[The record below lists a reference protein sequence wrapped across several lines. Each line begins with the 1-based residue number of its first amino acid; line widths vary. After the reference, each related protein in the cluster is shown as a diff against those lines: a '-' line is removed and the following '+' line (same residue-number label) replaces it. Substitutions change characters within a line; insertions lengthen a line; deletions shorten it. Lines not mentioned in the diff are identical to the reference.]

1 MKALVL
7 ERTGE
12 AKDLKNN
19 LVLKEIYKPVPKENE
34 VLVNIKYASLNHR
47 DLWISKGLYAG
58 IKTPVV
64 LGSDGAGVIADS
76 NGSEFKNGDEVIINP
91 TINWGENEDFQNN
104 DFSIL
109 GLPQNGTLAEFVCVP
124 AKNIYKKPEHLDFKE
139 ASAIPLAGLTA
150 FRACF
155 VKGKISKGDNVLI
168 TGIGGGVSTFALLY
182 SLSAGANV
190 YVTSGSDEKI
200 ENAIKHGAD
209 GGINYKTENWEKRFK
224 EIHPKINVV
233 IDGAGGETFVKCLD
247 VCTEGGTLVSYGATL
262 GAVKNFEMRKVF
274 WKQLKILG
282 STMGSDKDFSDMLNF
297 IEQNK
302 IVPIRDKE
310 YDLELGADAFLR
322 MESGNQIGKIC
333 LKVQGQ
339 MS

>member
-7 ERTGE
+7 ERIGE
-12 AKDLKNN
+12 TKDLKNN
-19 LVLKEIYKPVPKENE
+19 LVLKEIDKPVPKENE
-34 VLVNIKYASLNHR
+34 VLVNINYASLNHR

-76 NGSEFKNGDEVIINP
+76 NGSVFKNGDEVIINP
-91 TINWGENEDFQNN
+91 TIDWGENEDFQNK

-109 GLPQNGTLAEFVCVP
+109 GLPQNGTLEEFVCVP

-155 VKGKISKGDNVLI
+155 VKGKITKGDNVLI

-200 ENAIKHGAD
+200 KAAIKHGAD

-233 IDGAGGETFVKCLD
+233 IDGAGGETFAKCLD
-247 VCTEGGTLVSYGATL
+247 VCAEGGTIVSYGATL

-274 WKQLKILG
+274 WKQLKIFG
-282 STMGSDKDFSDMLNF
+282 STMGSDKDFTNMINF
-297 IEQNK
+297 IELNK
-302 IVPIRDKE
+302 IKPIIDKE
-310 YDLELGADAFLR
+310 FSLENGADAFLR

-333 LKVQGQ
+333 LK
-339 MS
+339 M